1 MFDTHAHLQFSAFEG
16 SVKEI
21 LERAHK
27 AGVSQII
34 IPSTDVP
41 TSKKAI
47 EIASKFEHVFAAVGI
62 HPHHIYQMVINK
74 NIELKAQLQEIESL
88 IENNKQ
94 SFSTNNV
101 VAVGEVGMDYH
112 YYKKT
117 KYENYHV
124 IDEFIE
130 LQKKALSAQMQFAIK
145 HKKSLLLH
153 NREAIDDFLEVLT
166 DNWDKSLEGKT
177 VFHCCEANERLL
189 TFAIEHDVF
198 IGVDGDVTY
207 NKEKQEFVKK
217 IPLDLLVLETD
228 SPFLIPEP
236 LRSQKIFPNQPSNL
250 KIILEFLSTLLTID
264 SKELNKI
271 TTKNSRKLFRIQNSP

>member
-41 TSKKAI
+41 TS
-47 EIASKFEHVFAAVGI
+47 
-62 HPHHIYQMVINK
+62 
-74 NIELKAQLQEIESL
+74 
-88 IENNKQ
+88 
-94 SFSTNNV
+94 
-101 VAVGEVGMDYH
+101 
-112 YYKKT
+112 
-117 KYENYHV
+117 
-124 IDEFIE
+124 
-130 LQKKALSAQMQFAIK
+130 KKALSAQMQFAIK

-207 NKEKQEFVKK
+207 NKEK
-217 IPLDLLVLETD
+217 
-228 SPFLIPEP
+228 
-236 LRSQKIFPNQPSNL
+236 
-250 KIILEFLSTLLTID
+250 
-264 SKELNKI
+264 
-271 TTKNSRKLFRIQNSP
+271 